1 MKKIFLIGCMAVSLT
16 ACASTQAA
24 YGPTDQNGLGFRN
37 VQLEPDRFRV
47 SFTGRNY
54 DEARDYAL
62 LRAAE
67 LTDAEGYSHFRI
79 VNGGTQDNGRSRV
92 GTSVGVNTGF
102 GGRRRFN
109 RSFLDLGIGVDD
121 VGRAIE
127 GSKVKETIEVRLL
140 NGSVPNDPNVYHAQ
154 SLIKSIQPA
163 LFPPQQQPAQQQTQQ
178 QPIPQNPNQQVP
190 QPLPQP

>member
-1 MKKIFLIGCMAVSLT
+1 MKKIFLIGSMTILLT

-47 SFTGRNY
+47 SFTGRNF

-67 LTDAEGYSHFRI
+67 LTEAEGYSHFRI
-79 VNGGTQDNGRSRV
+79 VNGGTQSNGNSRV
-92 GTSVGVNTGF
+92 STGVGISTGF
-102 GGRRRFN
+102 GGRGFRRRGN
-109 RSFLDLGIGVDD
+109 RTFLDLGVGVDD
-121 VGRAIE
+121 IGRAIE

-140 NGSVPNDPNVYHAQ
+140 SASVPNDPNVYHAQ
-154 SLIKSIQPA
+154 SLIKSIQPS
-163 LFPPQQQPAQQQTQQ
+163 LFPPQAPQQKNPVS
-178 QPIPQNPNQQVP
+178 QP
-190 QPLPQP
+190 